1 MRRSSVRKVILLVPE
16 TDEIGALE
24 VYGELF
30 ALIEALAVPG
40 DDAEALVGV
49 RHATIENDRLG
60 PQRIAGI
67 DVLVIGELVHSEE
80 RSAAF
85 AQVLDGEAEH
95 GGEDQ
100 QWIGH
105 DTRMAVHAGVG
116 GVVIVRIEMQR
127 QGREESALRLGD
139 GPPPMVLEHASGLEI
154 LVAVALG
161 DESRARPEIVRH
173 SCPSSLEAANLSLS
187 GHDMEDMP
195 VLGIAT
201 RCDAVGFFLV
211 EHLKLE
217 AFEQSLGF
225 GTARSEEHT

>member
-1 MRRSSVRKVILLVPE
+1 MRRPSVRKVILLVPE

-30 ALIEALAVPG
+30 ALVEALAVPG

-85 AQVLDGEAEH
+85 AQVLDGEAEN

-100 QWIGH
+100 QRVGH
-105 DTRMAVHAGVG
+105 DTGMAVHAGIG
-116 GVVIVRIEMQR
+116 GVVVVRVEMQR
-127 QGREESALRLGD
+127 QGREEGAFRFRD
-139 GPPPMVLEHASGLEI
+139 RAAPVMLEHTSWLEI
-154 LVAVALG
+154 L
-161 DESRARPEIVRH
+161 
-173 SCPSSLEAANLSLS
+173 
-187 GHDMEDMP
+187 
-195 VLGIAT
+195 
-201 RCDAVGFFLV
+201 
-211 EHLKLE
+211 
-217 AFEQSLGF
+217 
-225 GTARSEEHT
+225 